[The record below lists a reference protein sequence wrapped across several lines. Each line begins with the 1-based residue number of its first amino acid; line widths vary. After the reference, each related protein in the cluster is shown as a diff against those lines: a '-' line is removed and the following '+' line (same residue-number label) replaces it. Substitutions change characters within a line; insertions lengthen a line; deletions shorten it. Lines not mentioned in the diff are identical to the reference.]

1 MPQGGAKNFGSRVA
15 SAFSIT
21 RNTGRAA
28 MGKRVFVEISETEC
42 IVTPRKKAPRRLK
55 LAQSVPKEAK
65 LKEGNPQEAPS
76 PTKSLGSKILAHTP
90 SRMDDIREEQ
100 ERRFRVAVCQSTGA
114 ILRAVLPFSDLP
126 KAEIYAY
133 HAVEHYFMYRSFRHT
148 NFQVATLTAASK
160 ALKDSGSALSEDDLI
175 EELRAQHSG
184 TEAGLEVYPQ
194 EVREEM
200 ALLEEHMKSW
210 DGNTRYVD
218 LLSTVE
224 DGMNQLLQALSKE
237 DLKAVTMLA
246 LKEKAQDFAVNAML
260 GPASLVFRPEA
271 LAAVA
276 VAMGARWIFRELQDE
291 ILKQILQDKSP
302 EFQQEIR
309 QAMKEVLLTLRTC

>member
-1 MPQGGAKNFGSRVA
+1 
-15 SAFSIT
+15 
-21 RNTGRAA
+21 

-42 IVTPRKKAPRRLK
+42 VVTPPKKAPRRLK

-76 PTKSLGSKILAHTP
+76 PTKSSLGSKILVHTP
-90 SRMDDIREEQ
+90 SRKDDIREEQ

-114 ILRAVLPFSDLP
+114 ILRAVLPSSDLP

-133 HAVEHYFMYRSFRHT
+133 HAVQHYFMYRSFRHA

-175 EELRAQHSG
+175 EELRAQQSS
-184 TEAGLEVYPQ
+184 TEAGLEVCPR

-200 ALLEEHMKSW
+200 ALLEEHMRSW

-224 DGMNQLLQALSKE
+224 DGMNQLLKGLSKE
-237 DLKAVTMLA
+237 DIKAVTMCA

-291 ILKQILQDKSP
+291 ILRQILQDKSP

-309 QAMKEVLLTLRTC
+309 QAMKEVLLTMRRFPVF

>member
-1 MPQGGAKNFGSRVA
+1 
-15 SAFSIT
+15 
-21 RNTGRAA
+21 

-42 IVTPRKKAPRRLK
+42 ITPRKKAPRRLK

-65 LKEGNPQEAPS
+65 LKEGNPREAPS

-100 ERRFRVAVCQSTGA
+100 ERRFRVAVCQSAGA
-114 ILRAVLPFSDLP
+114 ILRAVLPSSDLP

-133 HAVEHYFMYRSFRHT
+133 HAVQHYFMHRSFRHS

-160 ALKDSGSALSEDDLI
+160 ALKDSGCALSEDDLI
-175 EELRAQHSG
+175 EELRAQQTG
-184 TEAGLEVYPQ
+184 TEAGLEVCPQ

-200 ALLEEHMKSW
+200 ALLEGHMKSW

-224 DGMNQLLQALSKE
+224 DGMNQLLKGLSKA
-237 DLKAVTMLA
+237 DLKAVTLLA
-246 LKEKAQDFAVNAML
+246 LKEKAQDFAVSAML

-276 VAMGARWIFRELQDE
+276 VAMAARWIFRELQDA

-302 EFQQEIR
+302 ELQQEIR
-309 QAMKEVLLTLRTC
+309 QAMREVLLTLRTC